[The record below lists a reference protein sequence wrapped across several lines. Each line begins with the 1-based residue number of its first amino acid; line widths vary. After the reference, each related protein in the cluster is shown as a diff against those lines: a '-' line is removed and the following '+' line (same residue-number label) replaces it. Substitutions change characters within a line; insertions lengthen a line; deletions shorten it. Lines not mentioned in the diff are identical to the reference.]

1 MRKVKVDLGEKSYHI
16 VIGSGLGEELQRFIA
31 AADFSRKALLVTD
44 SNVGPLYGQQIKS
57 LLQEAGLC
65 VELAEI
71 PAGERSKCLAVAES
85 LYTKAIELGLD
96 RRSPIFALGGGV
108 VGDLTGFVAA
118 TYMRGVPFIQLP
130 TSLLAQ
136 VDSSVGGKVAVNHAL
151 GKNLIG
157 SFYQPKAVFMDLSL
171 MRTLPKREIATGMGE
186 IIKYGVIYD
195 PDFFSFLE
203 QNRQA
208 VLNLEPDAATHMIA
222 RSCEIKADEYVRDGE
237 EITVAGIS
245 CQLLATPGH
254 TKGSCCYYFE
264 KDKLLISGDTLFQES
279 VGRTDLP
286 TGSMSSL
293 VRSVREKLM
302 ILPEDVKV
310 YPGHGESTTIGHEK
324 ELNPFL

>member
-1 MRKVKVDLGEKSYHI
+1 MADLKIGRIVMGICQTNCYFVYEEGRTDVIVFDPADKGDYIYQALKEKGFLVKAILLTHGHFDHIWGVEKLKELSGAKVYAYEGEKEVCESAS
-16 VIGSGLGEELQRFIA
+16 VNVSK
-31 AADFSRKALLVTD
+31 KA
-44 SNVGPLYGQQIKS
+44 GR
-57 LLQEAGLC
+57 AC
-65 VELAEI
+65 
-71 PAGERSKCLAVAES
+71 ES
-85 LYTKAIELGLD
+85 
-96 RRSPIFALGGGV
+96 
-108 VGDLTGFVAA
+108 
-118 TYMRGVPFIQLP
+118 
-130 TSLLAQ
+130 
-136 VDSSVGGKVAVNHAL
+136 
-151 GKNLIG
+151 
-157 SFYQPKAVFMDLSL
+157 
-171 MRTLPKREIATGMGE
+171 
-186 IIKYGVIYD
+186 
-195 PDFFSFLE
+195 
-203 QNRQA
+203 
-208 VLNLEPDAATHMIA
+208 
-222 RSCEIKADEYVRDGE
+222 KADEYIRDGE